1 MTHYRT
7 RRDILTTA
15 SFLAASMAANTV
27 LAGQETVKANASA
40 DPAPTP
46 GQMVDALHTA
56 FGDHHVRA
64 VHAKGIMVTGTFVP
78 SAQAS
83 KLSKASLF
91 KAKSAP
97 VLLRFSD
104 FTGIPDIPDT
114 VGDSNPRGLALKFT
128 HPDGSTTDI
137 VSQSFN
143 GFPMA
148 TSAEFREL
156 LLAIPVSGPTA
167 PKPTPLDRFLGSHP
181 IAKTFLTTQKK
192 PSVSY
197 ATLEYYG
204 VNAFAFTAPGGKTVH
219 VRYRFVPV
227 TGEAFLTAEDLAKM
241 GPNYLSEELPKRLA
255 KGPVTYKWVAQIAE
269 TGDVIEDPSV
279 AWPETRRLVE
289 LGTIRI
295 TGMAPDGA
303 ALDRSTMFNPLN
315 VPDGIAAADPM
326 LSLRKA
332 AYPISFKHRQQPER
346 N

>member
-1 MTHYRT
+1 MTLYRT
-7 RRDILTTA
+7 RNFTLTAA
-15 SFLAASMAANTV
+15 SLLVVSMAAT
-27 LAGQETVKANASA
+27 AASGQPEPGKADASTA
-40 DPAPTP
+40 PIPTP
-46 GQMVDALHTA
+46 GEMVDALHTA

-64 VHAKGIMVTGTFVP
+64 VHAKGIMAVGVFVP
-78 SAQAS
+78 SVQAWI
-83 KLSKASLF
+83 LSKTSLF
-91 KAKSAP
+91 KVKSAP

-114 VGDSNPRGLALKFT
+114 VRDSSPRGLALKFT
-128 HPDGSTTDI
+128 LPDGSTTDI
-137 VSQSFN
+137 VSHSFN
-143 GFPMA
+143 GFPTA

-156 LLAIPVSGPTA
+156 LLAIPVSGPSA

-197 ATLEYYG
+197 ATLDYYG
-204 VNAFAFTAPGGKTVH
+204 VNAFAFTARSGKTFH

-227 TGEAFLTAEDLAKM
+227 TGEAFLTADELAKM
-241 GPNYLSEELPKRLA
+241 GPNYLSEELPQRLA
-255 KGPVTYKWVAQIAE
+255 KGPVTYKWYAQIAE
-269 TGDVIEDPSV
+269 TGDAIEDPSV

-295 TGMAPDGA
+295 TSMAPDGV
-303 ALDRSTMFNPLN
+303 ALDRTTMFNPLN

>member
-1 MTHYRT
+1 MTYYRT
-7 RRDILTTA
+7 RRDFLITA

-27 LAGQETVKANASA
+27 WAGQETLKANASA
-40 DPAPTP
+40 APVPTP

-64 VHAKGIMVTGTFVP
+64 VHAKGIMATGTFVP

-83 KLSKASLF
+83 MLSKASLF
-91 KAKSAP
+91 KVKSAP

-128 HPDGSTTDI
+128 LPDGTTTDI
-137 VSQSFN
+137 VSHSFN
-143 GFPMA
+143 GFPTA

-156 LLAIPVSGPTA
+156 LLAIPVSGPDA

-204 VNAFAFTAPGGKTVH
+204 VNAFAFTGSGGKTIH

-227 TGEAFLTAEDLAKM
+227 TGEAFLTAEELAKK
-241 GPNYLSEELPKRLA
+241 GPNYLSEELPERLA
-255 KGPVTYKWVAQIAE
+255 EAPVTYKWVAQIAE
-269 TGDVIEDPSV
+269 AGDVIEDPSV
-279 AWPETRRLVE
+279 AWPETRRLIE

-303 ALDRSTMFNPLN
+303 ALDRTTMFNPLN

-326 LSLRKA
+326 LILRKA

-346 N
+346 K

>member
-7 RRDILTTA
+7 RRDFLTTA

-27 LAGQETVKANASA
+27 WAGQEAVKANASA
-40 DPAPTP
+40 APTPTP

-64 VHAKGIMVTGTFVP
+64 VHAKGIMATGTFVP
-78 SAQAS
+78 STQAS
-83 KLSKASLF
+83 TLSKASLF
-91 KAKSAP
+91 KVKSAP

-128 HPDGSTTDI
+128 LPDGSTTDI
-137 VSQSFN
+137 VSHSFN
-143 GFPMA
+143 GFPTA

-156 LLAIPVSGPTA
+156 LLAIPVSGRDA
-167 PKPTPLDRFLGSHP
+167 PKPTALDRFLGSHP

-204 VNAFAFTAPGGKTVH
+204 VNAFAFTAPSGKTIH

-227 TGEAFLTAEDLAKM
+227 AGEAFLTAEELAKM
-241 GPNYLSEELPKRLA
+241 GPNYLSEELPERLA
-255 KGPVTYKWVAQIAE
+255 KAPVIYKWVAQIAE
-269 TGDVIEDPSV
+269 ASDVIEDPSV
-279 AWPETRRLVE
+279 AWPETRRLIE

-303 ALDRSTMFNPLN
+303 ILDRATMFNPLN

-326 LSLRKA
+326 LTLREA
-332 AYPISFKHRQQPER
+332 AYPISFKHRQQSEGK
-346 N
+346 